1 MMKKNYKA
9 PEIEIIELE
18 KTDIIQTSG
27 EPQSLNV
34 NSIASSA
41 KSSFNEIKSAN
52 ESMGMFE

>member
-18 KTDIIQTSG
+18 KIDIIQTSG
-27 EPQSLNV
+27 EPQSLDV
-34 NSIASSA
+34 NSIESSV
-41 KSSFNEIKSAN
+41 KSSFNEVKTAN